1 MLSKSLEGLT
11 LAFIFDWVII
21 LLTALGPFLLP
32 LLAKVGEITRLF
44 TGFTSISLGL
54 FLGVLFYGP
63 YPPDPDKHWVLVN
76 NLELISMMFFPF
88 SLILFILLPPLYVW
102 LGFRILKIL

>member
-21 LLTALGPFLLP
+21 LLTVLGPFLLP
-32 LLAKVGEITRLF
+32 ILARLSEIIRLLA
-44 TGFTSISLGL
+44 GFTLIILGL

-63 YPPDPDKHWVLVN
+63 YLPDPDKHWVLVN
-76 NLELISMMFFPF
+76 NLELISMMFIPF

-102 LGFRILKIL
+102 LGFRILNN